1 MSSLN
6 AEWWCFLYFLWFCLL
21 VLLLVG
27 IVKFP
32 TVIVNLSSSFRFPF
46 IYFASRQSLLY
57 NSFRLFLGDELS
69 LPPTA
74 TVSCHSAAFLGAQR
88 ILVCHFVRMTLAT
101 LTEAHQLLGHTMSR
115 EHHWHRN
122 SHFLMLRCK
131 FLSVDWKI
139 TLTRCFVTKN
149 GWGGGG
155 CGGSVATKCQQRGR
169 GTCTL
174 GLCATMEREYSW
186 KGKEVRTTEL
196 YCINRVLPV
205 GFSSSAACRAQEL
218 P

>member
-27 IVKFP
+27 KVKFP

-57 NSFRLFLGDELS
+57 NSFRLFLGNELS
-69 LPPTA
+69 LPPQPLFPV
-74 TVSCHSAAFLGAQR
+74 TVLLFLGAQR

-131 FLSVDWKI
+131 VLSVDWKI
-139 TLTRCFVTKN
+139 TLTRCFVTKKRLR
-149 GWGGGG
+149 GWGVWRKCCNQVPAERARHMHTGPVCHDGERVFMEG
-155 CGGSVATKCQQRGR
+155 KGSESQSFTV
-169 GTCTL
+169 
-174 GLCATMEREYSW
+174 
-186 KGKEVRTTEL
+186 
-196 YCINRVLPV
+196 
-205 GFSSSAACRAQEL
+205 
-218 P
+218 